1 MAGGVTDREPHR
13 HITQEGWLGQC
24 GAPAGEIIADMEDKL
39 VPAGLHLCPRQQRMV
54 GAAIRVAHPLRQ
66 RRARAIGVEA
76 EKLDTDAGSGAAMAG
91 VEDMGGE
98 AGHSVLTSS
107 GWS

>member
-13 HITQEGWLGQC
+13 HIAQEGWPGWC
-24 GAPAGEIIADMEDKL
+24 GLHTGEIIADMEDKF
-39 VPAGLHLCPRQQRMV
+39 VPAGLHLRIRQQRLV
-54 GAAIRVAHPLRQ
+54 GAAIGIGHLFCQ

-76 EKLDTDAGSGAAMAG
+76 EKLDTDAGSGATVAG